1 MARPEFCSDVC
12 PQWMVCAYA
21 FRGAE
26 CPFAKVDKAIEELK
40 PTNTEEAIPMRLIRT
55 TFEIITPESVEHGE
69 AEETGWI
76 DEEGES
82 MEPDQY
88 DLEEGLTAV
97 DIAVAFLRRNIGA
110 EGMEASSSGPLSL
123 NDWWTAYKYNL
134 DYETGAVENRSYHP
148 VGFTAEEI
156 NEINNRLEAT
166 A

>member
-26 CPFAKVDKAIEELK
+26 CPFAKVDKAIKNYNNNQRGIEGMK
-40 PTNTEEAIPMRLIRT
+40 LIRT
-55 TFEIITPESVEHGE
+55 SYEIITYESAEDGD
-69 AEETGWI
+69 AEERGWI

-97 DIAVAFLRRNIGA
+97 DIAVAFLQRNIGA

-123 NDWWTAYKYNL
+123 NDWWTSYKYNE
-134 DYETGAVENRSYHP
+134 DYATGAIENRSYHP
-148 VGFTAEEI
+148 VGFTVEEI
-156 NEINNRLEAT
+156 NEINRRL
-166 A
+166 